1 MPKINNLEE
10 LKKLREKSITDTAAR
25 KEGKFRVIIGL
36 GTCGIA
42 AGGRKIMEA
51 AMEEISKRGLK
62 DVSVETTGCIGMCQ
76 NEPLMDIVRPG
87 EPRVTYGNLK
97 PEDVPRIIAD
107 HLVNGNIVEDL
118 VVAKIPNKE
127 EDWGRNLR

>member
-10 LKKLREKSITDTAAR
+10 LRKLREKSISETAAR
-25 KEGKFRVIIGL
+25 KEGRFRVIIGL

-51 AMEEISKRGLK
+51 AMEEIAKRGLK

-107 HLVNGNIVEDL
+107 HLVNGNVVEEK
-118 VVAKIPNKE
+118 VI
-127 EDWGRNLR
+127 GRPE

>member
-1 MPKINNLEE
+1 MPKISNLEE
-10 LKKLREKSITDTAAR
+10 LKKLREKSIAVTAAR

-51 AMEEISKRGLK
+51 AMEEIAKRGLK

-107 HLVNGNIVEDL
+107 HLVNGNVVEEK
-118 VVAKIPNKE
+118 VI
-127 EDWGRNLR
+127 GRPE

>member
-42 AGGRKIMEA
+42 AGGRKIMEV

-107 HLVNGNIVEDL
+107 HLVNGIV
-118 VVAKIPNKE
+118 VE
-127 EDWGRNLR
+127 EKVIGRPE

>member
-1 MPKINNLEE
+1 MPKISNLEE
-10 LKKLREKSITDTAAR
+10 LKKLRDKSIAETAAR
-25 KEGKFRVIIGL
+25 KEGRFRVIIGL

-42 AGGRKIMEA
+42 AGGRKRMEA
-51 AMEEISKRGLK
+51 AMEEIAKRGLK

-107 HLVNGNIVEDL
+107 HLVNGNVVEEK
-118 VVAKIPNKE
+118 VI
-127 EDWGRNLR
+127 GRPE

>member
-1 MPKINNLEE
+1 
-10 LKKLREKSITDTAAR
+10 
-25 KEGKFRVIIGL
+25 
-36 GTCGIA
+36 
-42 AGGRKIMEA
+42 MED

-107 HLVNGNIVEDL
+107 HLVNGIV
-118 VVAKIPNKE
+118 VE
-127 EDWGRNLR
+127 EKVIGRPE

>member
-1 MPKINNLEE
+1 MAKIANIAD
-10 LKKLREKSITDTAAR
+10 LKKLREKAIAETASR
-25 KEGKFRVIIGL
+25 QEGKFRIVIGL

-51 AMEEISKRGLK
+51 AMEEIAKRGLK

-87 EPRVTYGNLK
+87 EARVTYGNLK
-97 PEDVPRIIAD
+97 PEDVPRIIAE
-107 HLVNGNIVEDL
+107 HLVNGRIVEDK
-118 VVAKIPNKE
+118 VIGKPE
-127 EDWGRNLR
+127 

>member
-127 EDWGRNLR
+127 

>member
-1 MPKINNLEE
+1 MPKIANLEE
-10 LKKLREKSITDTAAR
+10 LRKLRDKAVIETATR
-25 KEGKFRVIIGL
+25 HEGKYRVIIGL

-51 AMEEISKRGLK
+51 AMDEIAKRGLK
-62 DVSVETTGCIGMCQ
+62 DVSIETTGCIGMCQ

-97 PEDVPRIIAD
+97 PDDVPRIIAE
-107 HLVNGNIVEDL
+107 HLVNGNIVEDK
-118 VVAKIPNKE
+118 VIGKPE
-127 EDWGRNLR
+127 

>member
-107 HLVNGNIVEDL
+107 HLVNGIV
-118 VVAKIPNKE
+118 VE
-127 EDWGRNLR
+127 EKVIGRPE

>member
-10 LKKLREKSITDTAAR
+10 LKKLREKSIAVTAAR

-42 AGGRKIMEA
+42 AGGRKIMEV

-107 HLVNGNIVEDL
+107 HLVNGNVVEEK
-118 VVAKIPNKE
+118 VI
-127 EDWGRNLR
+127 GRPE

>member
-1 MPKINNLEE
+1 MPKISNLEE
-10 LKKLREKSITDTAAR
+10 LKKLREKSIAVTAAR

-42 AGGRKIMEA
+42 AGGRKIMEV

-62 DVSVETTGCIGMCQ
+62 DVSVETTGFIGMCQ

-107 HLVNGNIVEDL
+107 HLVNGNVVEEK
-118 VVAKIPNKE
+118 VI
-127 EDWGRNLR
+127 GRPE

>member
-1 MPKINNLEE
+1 
-10 LKKLREKSITDTAAR
+10 
-25 KEGKFRVIIGL
+25 
-36 GTCGIA
+36 
-42 AGGRKIMEA
+42 MEA

-97 PEDVPRIIAD
+97 PE
-107 HLVNGNIVEDL
+107 
-118 VVAKIPNKE
+118 
-127 EDWGRNLR
+127 W

>member
-1 MPKINNLEE
+1 MSKIANIED
-10 LKKLREKSITDTAAR
+10 LKKLREKAVAATSLR
-25 KEGKFRVIIGL
+25 QEGRFRVIIGL

-51 AMEEISKRGLK
+51 VMNEITKQNIA

-76 NEPLMDIVRPG
+76 NEPLLDIVRPG

-97 PEDVPRIIAD
+97 PEDVALIITQ
-107 HLVNGNIVEDL
+107 HLVHGH
-118 VVAKIPNKE
+118 VVADKVI
-127 EDWGRNLR
+127 GRP

>member
-1 MPKINNLEE
+1 MPKIKNLEE
-10 LKKLREKSITDTAAR
+10 LKKLREKSISETSAR

-107 HLVNGNIVEDL
+107 HLVNGNVVEEK
-118 VVAKIPNKE
+118 VI
-127 EDWGRNLR
+127 GRPE

>member
-1 MPKINNLEE
+1 MPKINNLED
-10 LKKLREKSITDTAAR
+10 LKKLREKSVAETAAR
-25 KEGKFRVIIGL
+25 KEGRFRVIIGL

-51 AMEEISKRGLK
+51 AMEEIAKRGLK

-107 HLVNGNIVEDL
+107 HLVNGNIVEEK
-118 VVAKIPNKE
+118 VI
-127 EDWGRNLR
+127 GRPE

>member
-1 MPKINNLEE
+1 MPKISNLEE
-10 LKKLREKSITDTAAR
+10 LKKLRDKSIAETAAR
-25 KEGKFRVIIGL
+25 KEGRFRVIIGL
-36 GTCGIA
+36 GTCGIS

-107 HLVNGNIVEDL
+107 HLVNGNVVEEK
-118 VVAKIPNKE
+118 VI
-127 EDWGRNLR
+127 GRPE

>member
-10 LKKLREKSITDTAAR
+10 LRKLRDKSISETAAR
-25 KEGKFRVIIGL
+25 KEGRFRVIIGL

-51 AMEEISKRGLK
+51 AMEEIAKRGLK

-107 HLVNGNIVEDL
+107 HLVNGNVVEEK
-118 VVAKIPNKE
+118 VI
-127 EDWGRNLR
+127 GRPE

>member
-1 MPKINNLEE
+1 MPKINNLED
-10 LKKLREKSITDTAAR
+10 LKKLREKSVAETAAR
-25 KEGKFRVIIGL
+25 KEGRYRVIIGL

-51 AMEEISKRGLK
+51 AMDEIAKRGLK

-107 HLVNGNIVEDL
+107 HLVNGNIVEEK
-118 VVAKIPNKE
+118 VI
-127 EDWGRNLR
+127 GRPE

>member
-10 LKKLREKSITDTAAR
+10 LRKLRDKSISETAAR
-25 KEGKFRVIIGL
+25 KEGRFRVIIGL

-51 AMEEISKRGLK
+51 AMEEIAKRGLK

-107 HLVNGNIVEDL
+107 HLVNGNIVEEK
-118 VVAKIPNKE
+118 VI
-127 EDWGRNLR
+127 GRPE

>member
-1 MPKINNLEE
+1 MPKISNLEE
-10 LKKLREKSITDTAAR
+10 LKKLRDKSIAETAAR
-25 KEGKFRVIIGL
+25 KEGRFRVIIGL

-51 AMEEISKRGLK
+51 AMEEIAKRGLK
-62 DVSVETTGCIGMCQ
+62 DVSDETTGCIGMCQ

-107 HLVNGNIVEDL
+107 HLVNGNVVEEK
-118 VVAKIPNKE
+118 VI
-127 EDWGRNLR
+127 GRPE

>member
-10 LKKLREKSITDTAAR
+10 LKKLREKSITETAAR

-42 AGGRKIMEA
+42 AGGRKIMEV
-51 AMEEISKRGLK
+51 AMEEIAKRGLK

-107 HLVNGNIVEDL
+107 HLVNGNVVEEK
-118 VVAKIPNKE
+118 VI
-127 EDWGRNLR
+127 GRPE

>member
-107 HLVNGNIVEDL
+107 HLVNGNIVEEK
-118 VVAKIPNKE
+118 VI
-127 EDWGRNLR
+127 GRPE

>member
-10 LKKLREKSITDTAAR
+10 LKKLREKSIAVTAAR

-42 AGGRKIMEA
+42 AGGRKIMEV
-51 AMEEISKRGLK
+51 AMEEIAKRGLK

-107 HLVNGNIVEDL
+107 HLVNGNVVEEK
-118 VVAKIPNKE
+118 VI
-127 EDWGRNLR
+127 GRPE

>member
-1 MPKINNLEE
+1 MPKISNLEE
-10 LKKLREKSITDTAAR
+10 LKKLREKSIAVTAAR

-42 AGGRKIMEA
+42 AGGRKIMEV

-76 NEPLMDIVRPG
+76 NESLIDIVRPG

-107 HLVNGNIVEDL
+107 HLVNGNVVEEK
-118 VVAKIPNKE
+118 VI
-127 EDWGRNLR
+127 GRPE

>member
-10 LKKLREKSITDTAAR
+10 LRKLREKSISETAAR
-25 KEGKFRVIIGL
+25 KEGRFRVIIGL

-51 AMEEISKRGLK
+51 AMEEIAKRGLK
-62 DVSVETTGCIGMCQ
+62 DVSVETTGCIGMRQ

-107 HLVNGNIVEDL
+107 HLVNGNVVEEK
-118 VVAKIPNKE
+118 VI
-127 EDWGRNLR
+127 GRPE

>member
-1 MPKINNLEE
+1 MPKIANLAE
-10 LKKLREKSITDTAAR
+10 LKKLRETAIAKTAAR
-25 KEGKFRVIIGL
+25 QEGNFRVIIGL

-42 AGGRKIMEA
+42 AGGRKIMEV
-51 AMEEISKRGLK
+51 AMEEIAKRGLK

-107 HLVNGNIVEDL
+107 HLVNGNIVQDK
-118 VVAKIPNKE
+118 VI
-127 EDWGRNLR
+127 GRPE

>member
-1 MPKINNLEE
+1 MPKISNLEE

-51 AMEEISKRGLK
+51 AMEEIAKRGLK

-107 HLVNGNIVEDL
+107 HLVNGNVVEEK
-118 VVAKIPNKE
+118 VI
-127 EDWGRNLR
+127 GRPE